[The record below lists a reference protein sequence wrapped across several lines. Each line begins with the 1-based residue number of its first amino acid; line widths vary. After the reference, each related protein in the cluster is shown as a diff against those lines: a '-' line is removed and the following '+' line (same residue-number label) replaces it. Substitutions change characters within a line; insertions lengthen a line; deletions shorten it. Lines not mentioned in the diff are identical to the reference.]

1 MFPVID
7 LPRVRVLAEQ
17 GDELLY
23 EIEMSDG
30 TKKAILIPKEE
41 IECGPMTVGGTG
53 ALTVTRGWAERQG
66 LVGPR
71 RRG

>member
-17 GDELLY
+17 GDDLLY

-30 TKKAILIPKEE
+30 TKKAVLIPKAE
-41 IECGPMTVGGTG
+41 IECGPMAVGGAG
-53 ALTVTRGWAERQG
+53 ELTVARGWAERQG
-66 LVGPR
+66 LVAPR